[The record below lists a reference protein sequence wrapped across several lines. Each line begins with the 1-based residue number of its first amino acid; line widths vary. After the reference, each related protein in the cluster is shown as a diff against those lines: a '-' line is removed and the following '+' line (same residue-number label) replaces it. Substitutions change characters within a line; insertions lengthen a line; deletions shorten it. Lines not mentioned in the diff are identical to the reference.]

1 MAYLIILSTAR
12 CHLYTFLNINV
23 SLVKCTGMSCKIETF
38 WFKNLNEPSEQVQ
51 FWHLI
56 FFRYLSE
63 KTVVK
68 ADNSLLQSLCRAYVH
83 VFIFV
88 TQEAAVLLI
97 IKYIMPSPFRDQGKF
112 SIPVSILYCSFVVGI
127 VTKHWAI
134 LNWIKSKWLL
144 DLYKS

>member
-1 MAYLIILSTAR
+1 MQ
-12 CHLYTFLNINV
+12 N
-23 SLVKCTGMSCKIETF
+23 ETF

-97 IKYIMPSPFRDQGKF
+97 MKQYYAF
-112 SIPVSILYCSFVVGI
+112 SF
-127 VTKHWAI
+127 
-134 LNWIKSKWLL
+134 
-144 DLYKS
+144 